1 MRSES
6 EIRQAIKDLYD
17 TLCEAKAVGMPLN
30 LLEMIANTIQ
40 GMKWAVGEG
49 DDVQC
54 WLDKLRNRKV
64 AQEFQ

>member
-1 MRSES
+1 MRTES

-17 TLCEAKAVGMPLN
+17 TLCEAKTFGMPLN

-49 DDVQC
+49 DDVQL

-64 AQEFQ
+64 GLEIM